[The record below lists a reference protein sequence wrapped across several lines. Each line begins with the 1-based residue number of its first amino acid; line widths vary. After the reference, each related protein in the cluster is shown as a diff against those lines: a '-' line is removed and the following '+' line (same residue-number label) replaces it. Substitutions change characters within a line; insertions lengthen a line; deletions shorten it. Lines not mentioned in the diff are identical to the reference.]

1 MSIALATKGIIAGF
15 GGGGGG
21 EGGLYPDGYIAS
33 AINVAIDLEQET
45 TVAITQPSL
54 GVSIS
59 ISESVLVAISDDPIG
74 VAISVDDEN
83 LEVTI

>member
-15 GGGGGG
+15 GGGG

-59 ISESVLVAISDDPIG
+59 LSESISVAISDDPIG
-74 VAISVDDEN
+74 VSISVDDDT
-83 LEVTI
+83 LEVDI

>member
-1 MSIALATKGIIAGF
+1 MSVALATKGIIAGL
-15 GGGGGG
+15 G
-21 EGGLYPDGYIAS
+21 GGLYPSDYVAS
-33 AINVAIDLEQET
+33 AINILIDLEQET

-59 ISESVLVAISDDPIG
+59 LSESVSVAISDDPIG